1 MLLAILF
8 LILGL
13 AVLIIGGEFLLKGA
27 VGIAR
32 KFKISSLVIG
42 MTVVAFGTSAPELI
56 VSITSVLQGHPEI
69 AVSNVVGSNIA
80 NLALVLGLTCLIFPV
95 IVSRGTKTLDFPKMM
110 YATTLF
116 LVFAYD
122 GVIERWE
129 GMVLLVSLLVFIA
142 YIINNSI
149 KKAPPLEK
157 LEPHQPVP
165 KSIAFLLIGLIGL
178 YFGSDWFLTG
188 AVDLARHLGM
198 TEHVIGITIVAFGT
212 SVPELVTSIVA
223 ALKKETD
230 ISIGNLIGSNIFNI
244 SAVLGTTSIV
254 SPMIIQ
260 HDLFNFDI
268 YWLVGVPMVLF
279 ILMWRNKISR
289 VSGGILF
296 GTYIT
301 YIAMTLSGMAIA

>member
-1 MLLAILF
+1 MFISIAF

-13 AVLIIGGEFLLKGA
+13 SVLIIGGEFLLKGS
-27 VGIAR
+27 VGIAK

-56 VSITSVLQGHPEI
+56 VSITSVLNGHPEI

-80 NLALVLGLTCLIFPV
+80 NLALVLGITCLIFPV
-95 IVSRGTKTLDFPKMM
+95 IVSKNTKVLDFPKMM
-110 YATTLF
+110 FATTLF

-122 GVIERWE
+122 GVVERWE
-129 GMVLLVSLLVFIA
+129 GMVLLISLIAFIA
-142 YIINNSI
+142 YIIRDSI
-149 KKAPPLEK
+149 KKAPIPEK
-157 LEPHQPVP
+157 KEPEQAII
-165 KSIAFLLIGLIGL
+165 KSIVFLLIGLVGL

-260 HDLFNFDI
+260 HELFNFDI
-268 YWLVGVPMVLF
+268 YWLVSIPILLF
-279 ILMWRNKISR
+279 ALMWSNKIGR
-289 VSGGILF
+289 LSGGVLF

-301 YIAMTLSGMAIA
+301 YIVITINGVAA

>member
-1 MLLAILF
+1 MFISIAF

-13 AVLIIGGEFLLKGA
+13 SVLIIGGEFLLKGS
-27 VGIAR
+27 VGIAK

-56 VSITSVLQGHPEI
+56 VSITSVLNGHPEI

-80 NLALVLGLTCLIFPV
+80 NLALVLGITCLIFPV
-95 IVSRGTKTLDFPKMM
+95 IVSKNTKVLDFPKMM
-110 YATTLF
+110 FATTLF

-122 GVIERWE
+122 GVVERWE
-129 GMVLLVSLLVFIA
+129 GIVLLISLIAFIA
-142 YIINNSI
+142 YIIKDSI
-149 KKAPPLEK
+149 KKALIPEK
-157 LEPHQPVP
+157 KEPEQAVI
-165 KSIAFLLIGLIGL
+165 KSIIFLLIGLVGL

-260 HDLFNFDI
+260 HELFNFDI
-268 YWLVGVPMVLF
+268 YWLVGIPILLF
-279 ILMWRNKISR
+279 ALMWTNKIGR
-289 VSGGILF
+289 LSGGVLF

-301 YIAMTLSGMAIA
+301 YIVITLNSVAA